1 MNELSG
7 LPWYSLRWFTPEVY
21 NRYVWEYP
29 GMFFLLGAVALFF
42 VIRWLI
48 GYFTRQRLNVA
59 LKKSDIK
66 SSPITLL
73 RFIPPVFFALFL
85 IMLIVAAARPQITNE
100 RVDRWTEGIDIMLVM
115 DISESMRGEDFN
127 PNRLEAAKDV
137 ARDFIEGRFQDRI
150 GLVIF
155 SGEAFSVSPLTTDY
169 ELLRDFIADV
179 GFGDI
184 SKSGTA
190 IGSALATATN
200 RMQESK
206 SKSKVM
212 ILLSDGDNNAG
223 NIDPI
228 TAAQLAQAYGI
239 KIYTIA
245 IGREG
250 RVPMG
255 RSYYGARQYMNNTL
269 DETTLREIATI
280 GEGKFYRVSDNEALE
295 KVFEEIDQLEKAEIK
310 ENRYRETADYY
321 PTYLLWALAFFMVWL
336 LVKSTFMN
344 NVLRD

>member
-7 LPWYSLRWFTPEVY
+7 LPWYSVRWFLPEVY
-21 NRYVWEYP
+21 NRYVWENP
-29 GMFFLLGAVALFF
+29 WMFFLLGAILLLLVL
-42 VIRWLI
+42 RWAI
-48 GYFTRQRLNVA
+48 GRFTRERLNVA
-59 LKKSDIK
+59 LKKSDIR
-66 SSPITLL
+66 SSPVTLL
-73 RFIPPVFFALFL
+73 RFVPPVIFSLFIALL
-85 IMLIVAAARPQITNE
+85 VVAAARPQITNE
-100 RVDRWTEGIDIMLVM
+100 RVDRWTEGIDIMLVL

-127 PNRLEAAKDV
+127 PNRLEAAKQV
-137 ARDFIEGRFQDRI
+137 GREFIAGRFQDRI

-184 SKSGTA
+184 TKSGTA
-190 IGSALATATN
+190 IGSALATGTN

-228 TAAQLAQAYGI
+228 TAANLAQAYGI

-255 RSYYGARQYMNNTL
+255 RGFYGGRTYMNNTL

-321 PTYLLWALAFFMVWL
+321 PVYLRWALAFFMLWL
-336 LVKSTFMN
+336 LLKSTFIS